1 MQGVTLTVSQLNDY
15 VRRSLAG
22 DPILQQVTLRGE
34 ISNFK
39 VYSSGHWYFTLKDE
53 QSRIDCALFR
63 QYTYGVRFRPQ
74 DGMQVL
80 VTGSAGLYV
89 QGGKYQFYA
98 DGMRQDG
105 VGDLYRRF
113 LELKEKLT
121 AEGLFDVSRKRPLP
135 LLPRKVGIVTS
146 ASGAVLH
153 DIRTVSGRRFPGIPL
168 ILRPAQVQ
176 GEGAAQDV
184 AAGLAELACVP
195 GVDVIIVGRGG
206 GSMEDLW
213 AFNEE
218 AVVRAV
224 AACPVPVISAV
235 GHETDT
241 TLCDFAADMRAPTPS
256 AAAELAVPEREALL
270 QTVAELAQRGQRAA
284 EAGLMMNRQ
293 LLQRLEMRLQACQP
307 LHHVR
312 QMRQQAEYLHQ
323 RLHTSQE
330 KRMEL
335 LRSQVEALAEKLR
348 SIGPRQALERG
359 YVIALSNRAPVTSAH
374 QAKDDMTLLFRD
386 GSALVRVLS
395 VKEEDPFGGEKGKEL

>member
-15 VRRSLAG
+15 VRRSLAS

-39 VYSSGHWYFTLKDE
+39 MYSSGHWYFTLKDE

-63 QYTYGVRFRPQ
+63 QYTYGVSFRPQ
-74 DGMQVL
+74 DGMKVL
-80 VTGSAGLYV
+80 VSGSAGLYV

-105 VGDLYRRF
+105 LGELYQRF
-113 LELKEKLT
+113 LMLKEKLT
-121 AEGLFDVSRKRPLP
+121 AEGLFDAARKRPLP

-153 DIRTVSGRRFPGIPL
+153 DIRTVAGRRFPGLPL
-168 ILRPAQVQ
+168 VLRPAQVQ
-176 GEGAAQDV
+176 GDGAAEDV
-184 AAGLAELACVP
+184 AKGLREVACVP
-195 GVDVIIVGRGG
+195 GVDVVIVGRGG

-218 AVVRAV
+218 IVVRAV

-241 TLCDFAADMRAPTPS
+241 TLCDYAADMRAPTPS

-270 QTVAELAQRGQRAA
+270 QTVEDLRLRGLRAA
-284 EAGLMMNRQ
+284 NAQAMQCRQ
-293 LLQRLEMRLQACQP
+293 LLQALEMRLLACQP

-312 QMRQQAEYLHQ
+312 QMRQQAEHLQ
-323 RLHTSQE
+323 ARLRAAEQ
-330 KRMEL
+330 KRLEL
-335 LRSQVEALAEKLR
+335 LNQQVAALAGKLR
-348 SIGPRQALERG
+348 SVGPRQALERG
-359 YVIALSNRAPVTSAH
+359 YAIALRDGSPVTGVA
-374 QAKDDMTLLFRD
+374 QARDDMTLLFRD
-386 GSALVRVLS
+386 GRARVRVLS
-395 VKEEDPFGGEKGKEL
+395 VKEEDPFGGQEGKEL

>member
-15 VRRSLAG
+15 VRRSLAS
-22 DPILQQVTLRGE
+22 DPILQQVRLRGE

-39 VYSSGHWYFTLKDE
+39 MYSSGHWYFTLKDE
-53 QSRIDCALFR
+53 QSSIDCALFR

-74 DGMQVL
+74 DGMKVL
-80 VTGSAGLYV
+80 VSGSAGLYV
-89 QGGKYQFYA
+89 ERGKYQFYA
-98 DGMRQDG
+98 DGMEEDG

-121 AEGLFDVSRKRPLP
+121 KEGLFDASRKRPLP

-146 ASGAVLH
+146 LSGAVLH
-153 DIRTVSGRRFPGIPL
+153 DIRTVAGRRFAGLPL
-168 ILRPAQVQ
+168 VLRPAQVQ
-176 GEGAAQDV
+176 GEGAAEDV
-184 AAGLAELACVP
+184 ARGIKSVACVP

-224 AACPVPVISAV
+224 ASCPVPVISAV

-270 QTVAELAQRGQRAA
+270 EMVGDLRLRALRAA
-284 EAGLMMNRQ
+284 QTGVLLKSQCLQGLMM
-293 LLQRLEMRLQACQP
+293 RLQGCQP

-312 QMRQQAEYLHQ
+312 QLRQQAEALQ
-323 RLHTSQE
+323 LRLRTAQE
-330 KRMEL
+330 KNVQALSQRITL
-335 LRSQVEALAEKLR
+335 LAGQLR
-348 SIGPRQALERG
+348 AVGPRQALERG
-359 YVIALSNRAPVTSAH
+359 YAIALKDGAPVTAVG
-374 QAKDDMTLLFRD
+374 QAMDEMTLLFRD
-386 GSALVRVLS
+386 GRARVRVLS
-395 VKEEDPFGGEKGKEL
+395 AKEGDPFGREEGKEL

>member
-15 VRRSLAG
+15 VRRSLAS
-22 DPILQQVTLRGE
+22 DPILQQITLRGE

-39 VYSSGHWYFTLKDE
+39 MYSSGHWYFTLKDE

-74 DGMQVL
+74 DGMKVL
-80 VTGSAGLYV
+80 VSGSAGLYV

-98 DGMRQDG
+98 DGMEQDG
-105 VGDLYRRF
+105 LGELYQRF
-113 LELKEKLT
+113 LALKEKLT
-121 AEGLFDVSRKRPLP
+121 LEGLFDAARKRPLP

-153 DIRTVSGRRFPGIPL
+153 DIRTVAGRRFPGLPL
-168 ILRPAQVQ
+168 VLRPAQVQ
-176 GEGAAQDV
+176 GDGAAEDIV
-184 AAGLAELACVP
+184 SGLQEVACVP

-218 AVVRAV
+218 IVARAV

-241 TLCDFAADMRAPTPS
+241 TLCDYAADMRAPTPS

-270 QTVAELAQRGQRAA
+270 STVDDLRQRALRA
-284 EAGLMMNRQ
+284 AQTGTLRGREGLQ
-293 LLQRLEMRLQACQP
+293 AILLRLQACQP

-312 QMRQQAEYLHQ
+312 QMRQQANFLQQ
-323 RLHTSQE
+323 RLRAAQQ
-330 KRMEL
+330 KRMQL
-335 LRSQVEALAEKLR
+335 IIQQLSALEEKLR
-348 SIGPRQALERG
+348 TVGPRQALERG
-359 YVIALSNRAPVTSAH
+359 YAIALKDGVPVTSVR
-374 QAKDDMTLLFRD
+374 QAQNDMTVIFRD
-386 GSALVRVLS
+386 GRAQVRVLS
-395 VKEEDPFGGEKGKEL
+395 AKEGDPFGSQERKEL

>member
-15 VRRSLAG
+15 VRRSLAS
-22 DPILQQVTLRGE
+22 DPILQQVTRRGE

-39 VYSSGHWYFTLKDE
+39 MYSSGHWYFTLKDE

-63 QYTYGVRFRPQ
+63 QHTYGVAFQPR
-74 DGMQVL
+74 DGMKVL
-80 VTGSAGLYV
+80 VTGAAGLYV

-105 VGDLYRRF
+105 MGELYQRF

-121 AEGLFDVSRKRPLP
+121 AEGLFDASRKRPLP

-168 ILRPAQVQ
+168 VLRPAQVQ
-176 GEGAAQDV
+176 GDGAARDV
-184 AAGLAELACVP
+184 ADGLRELARVP
-195 GVDVIIVGRGG
+195 GIDVIIVGRGG

-218 AVVRAV
+218 IVARAV

-241 TLCDFAADMRAPTPS
+241 TLCDYAADMRAPTPS

-270 QTVAELAQRGQRAA
+270 QTVRELSQRGQRAA
-284 EAGLMMNRQ
+284 LTAVLQNRQ
-293 LLQRLEMRLQACQP
+293 LLQGVEMRLRDCQP
-307 LHHVR
+307 LYHAR
-312 QMRQQAEYLHQ
+312 QMRQRAEYLLQ
-323 RLHTSQE
+323 RLHTAQK

-335 LRSQVEALAEKLR
+335 LDQQVGALTEKLR
-348 SIGPRQALERG
+348 SVGPRQALERG
-359 YVIALSNRAPVTSAH
+359 YAIALSGNTPVTGIA

-386 GSALVRVLS
+386 GRAQVRVLS